1 MENSMEI
8 MYDDVSQGVEGEVS
22 GLYQIFGKW
31 EQINRGATEI

>member
-22 GLYQIFGKW
+22 GLYQICGTW
-31 EQINRGATEI
+31 EQTNRGATEI